1 MERRLRWEWLACP
14 KFLSSCGP
22 DGGSQEREPGLVI
35 LRRERLEGRDDTS
48 GGEAAGDEGAG
59 VESGVTREGMAY
71 RATAGVRRPED
82 GRSLEKP

>member
-1 MERRLRWEWLACP
+1 MERRLRWEWLARP

-22 DGGSQEREPGLVI
+22 EREPGLVI
-35 LRRERLEGRDDTS
+35 LRRERLEGGDDTS
-48 GGEAAGDEGAG
+48 GREAAGDEGAG

-71 RATAGVRRPED
+71 RATAGVRPPED